1 MMEKI
6 KKIRE
11 LTGAGVVDIKK
22 ALDEALG
29 DENKAIQ
36 ILRKKGLEKAGK
48 KADRETKEG
57 TIGVYLHSNGKIVS
71 VVKLYCETDFV
82 AKNEEFLGL
91 AKDLAMQVAAMNP
104 KAIRPEDI
112 SQKEVDEQKENWL
125 EELKKENKPEELKQ
139 KIIKGKED
147 KFRKERA
154 LLSQAFVKNPEITV
168 EDYIKEKIAKIGENI
183 QVGEFFKAQL

>member
-29 DENKAIQ
+29 DESKAIQ

-71 VVKLYCETDFV
+71 VVKIYCETDFV
-82 AKNEEFLGL
+82 AKNEEFLSL
-91 AKDLAMQVAAMNP
+91 AKDLAMQVAAMDP
-104 KAIRPEDI
+104 KAIRSEDI

-139 KIIKGKED
+139 KIIRGKED

-168 EDYIKEKIAKIGENI
+168 EDYVKEKIAKIGENI
-183 QVGEFFKAQL
+183 QVGEFFKTQL